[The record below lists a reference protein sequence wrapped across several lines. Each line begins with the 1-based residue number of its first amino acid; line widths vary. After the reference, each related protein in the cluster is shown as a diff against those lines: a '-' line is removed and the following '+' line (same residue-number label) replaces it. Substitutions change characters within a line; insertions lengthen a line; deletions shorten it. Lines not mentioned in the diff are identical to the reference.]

1 MENKTNQEIFN
12 KLTAIE
18 SLLEGTHQV
27 KPRTLAEAAKFLDLS
42 PSHLYK
48 LTSERKIPHFKP
60 NGKKIYFDE
69 SELVQWLKRNPAR
82 TQEETEEKAASY
94 IVSGKGQYET
104 RFLLSLGM
112 PTSFTPGVRN
122 HIAPIVIHETP
133 TTVYSWGFLVDL
145 QKKYFM
151 ENEMQNTIETNPV
164 IPPIKH
170 ARSPDYAA

>member
-1 MENKTNQEIFN
+1 MGNKTNQEIYN

-27 KPRTLAEAAKFLDLS
+27 KPRTLVEAEKFLDLS

-82 TQEETEEKAASY
+82 TQEETEEKAASC
-94 IVSGKGQYET
+94 IVSGK
-104 RFLLSLGM
+104 
-112 PTSFTPGVRN
+112 
-122 HIAPIVIHETP
+122 
-133 TTVYSWGFLVDL
+133 
-145 QKKYFM
+145 
-151 ENEMQNTIETNPV
+151 
-164 IPPIKH
+164 
-170 ARSPDYAA
+170 RSV